1 MADTALF
8 IGWGY
13 PHPGR
18 EAKAITVLNESIQ
31 YWKQLQQR
39 GDIESFEV
47 AMLNS
52 RAGDLGGFAL
62 LRGSQD
68 KLAVLRAS
76 PEFQRH
82 SMRASLVAQHLDV
95 VEASTGEQIMAMEA
109 MYQEDMAEL
118 TAS

>member
-18 EAKAITVLNESIQ
+18 EEKAILVLNESIQ

-47 AMLNS
+47 AMLEL

-62 LRGSQD
+62 LRGSRE
-68 KLAVLRAS
+68 KLAALRAA
-76 PEFQRH
+76 PEFQREL
-82 SMRASLVAQHLDV
+82 MRASLVTQHMDV
-95 VEASTGEQIMAMEA
+95 VEASLGEQVLQMAT
-109 MYQEDMAEL
+109 MYQADMAEL
-118 TAS
+118 ITS